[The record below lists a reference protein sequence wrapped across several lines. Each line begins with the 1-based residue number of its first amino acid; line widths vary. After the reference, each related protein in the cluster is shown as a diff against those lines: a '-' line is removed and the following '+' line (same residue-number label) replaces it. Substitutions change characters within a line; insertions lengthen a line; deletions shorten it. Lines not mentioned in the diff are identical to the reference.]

1 MKTVSC
7 EHPLPRPWPI
17 FDPLLYDLL
26 LFYSDKLTNI
36 IQTVDFIENMKDMER
51 FDEISKEFL
60 EMKSSIRFE
69 PGPISQLPLN
79 RGKNRYI
86 NILPNEPTR
95 VRLQGLPNDFINA
108 NRVTFNTGNKYIAT
122 QGKFSTSRDPH
133 AANWSS

>member
-1 MKTVSC
+1 
-7 EHPLPRPWPI
+7 
-17 FDPLLYDLL
+17 
-26 LFYSDKLTNI
+26 
-36 IQTVDFIENMKDMER
+36 MER

-122 QGKFSTSRDPH
+122 QGKVFSGGSTRTSTV
-133 AANWSS
+133 

>member
-1 MKTVSC
+1 
-7 EHPLPRPWPI
+7 
-17 FDPLLYDLL
+17 
-26 LFYSDKLTNI
+26 
-36 IQTVDFIENMKDMER
+36 MKDMER

-122 QGKFSTSRDPH
+122 QGMFITNRDQR
-133 AANWSS
+133 AANWSG